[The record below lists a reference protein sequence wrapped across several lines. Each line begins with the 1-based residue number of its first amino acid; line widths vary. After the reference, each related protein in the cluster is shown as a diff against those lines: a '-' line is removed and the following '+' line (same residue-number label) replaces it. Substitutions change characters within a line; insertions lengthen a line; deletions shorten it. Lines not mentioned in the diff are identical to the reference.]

1 MSGQARLREV
11 GAGGAAL
18 ELDEK
23 RFSRL
28 GWRLVLLGFVGFLG
42 YSGNPVVSRLPESEI
57 SN

>member
-23 RFSRL
+23 RF
-28 GWRLVLLGFVGFLG
+28 
-42 YSGNPVVSRLPESEI
+42 
-57 SN
+57 

>member
-23 RFSRL
+23 RFS
-28 GWRLVLLGFVGFLG
+28 
-42 YSGNPVVSRLPESEI
+42 
-57 SN
+57 

>member
-28 GWRLVLLGFVGFLG
+28 GWRLVLLGFVGFLRNG
-42 YSGNPVVSRLPESEI
+42 PGWPRWTRVSGSPAR
-57 SN
+57 

>member
-23 RFSRL
+23 R
-28 GWRLVLLGFVGFLG
+28 
-42 YSGNPVVSRLPESEI
+42 
-57 SN
+57 